1 MKGSRRP
8 ARARGIP
15 PRSLRRAYAR
25 AAGAQAGISTADR
38 VVTVSPGYAWEIQ
51 TPEGGWGMEG
61 LLGGRAYALNG
72 VLNGIDGTEW
82 SPESDPHLPRR
93 YGRSNFSRGKA
104 ECKAALQAELG
115 LPLRPEA
122 RRAAPPRPCCASSA
136 GGLQLPRQLSCD
148 GGHGPDPV
156 PWSHARPRTLRSE
169 DGTCASGRGGDM
181 AAAASERRGACKAA
195 LPGWPPGR
203 CARSGSLVLGRA

>member
-1 MKGSRRP
+1 M
-8 ARARGIP
+8 
-15 PRSLRRAYAR
+15 
-25 AAGAQAGISTADR
+25 
-38 VVTVSPGYAWEIQ
+38 TVSPGYAWEIQ

-122 RRAAPPRPCCASSA
+122 RRATPPRPCCASCA
-136 GGLQLPRQLSCD
+136 GGLPLPPPAELRRRPWPGPRAMVSC
-148 GGHGPDPV
+148 
-156 PWSHARPRTLRSE
+156 
-169 DGTCASGRGGDM
+169 
-181 AAAASERRGACKAA
+181 AAAHAED
-195 LPGWPPGR
+195 
-203 CARSGSLVLGRA
+203 

>member
-1 MKGSRRP
+1 MRARRP
-8 ARARGIP
+8 AAP
-15 PRSLRRAYAR
+15 PAR
-25 AAGAQAGISTADR
+25 AQPRAAVAQAGISTADR

-72 VLNGIDGTEW
+72 VLNGIDGAEW
-82 SPESDPHLPRR
+82 SPGTDAHLPAR

-122 RRAAPPRPCCASSA
+122 RRAANPPPPRRVCRGLVGASPA
-136 GGLQLPRQLSCD
+136 ELRR
-148 GGHGPDPV
+148 
-156 PWSHARPRTLRSE
+156 RP
-169 DGTCASGRGGDM
+169 
-181 AAAASERRGACKAA
+181 
-195 LPGWPPGR
+195 
-203 CARSGSLVLGRA
+203 